1 MSSGPDVSSMIRAG
15 GVLQDAGLMEADRF
29 EQERL
34 PWMVAYGLPAGWT
47 GRARSAGEA
56 VGARVVPVDQL
67 NRLARTAAT
76 VCDAPFAVVNVITA
90 DEQHQIAAH
99 GLEPGIC
106 SREDSMCAQVFRS
119 GTTTV
124 VPDASVD
131 ARFRGNPFVT
141 GALGDVRFY
150 VSVPLVAEVALGSLC
165 VFSPYPATLEPKDQ
179 AVLESLAEHVTDVLQ
194 LQFRGRQLD
203 AALAEAALSNERLK
217 TFAGEIS
224 HDLRTPL
231 TTILGHLEIAEDQTA
246 DERVAG
252 NLRKASGA
260 GKRMLATLE
269 ELLEYSTTSQRLEA
283 RELDLSALTDK
294 VTADI
299 RGLVSQSGARI
310 TSSGGSVR
318 GDDAQL
324 RALAQNLLVNAIR
337 YCPADRLP
345 RIRIEAVTE
354 PGMSGMVVHDN
365 GLGIPTAD
373 RARVL
378 APLGRLNRAG
388 EPQGTGLGL
397 AICARVAQAHGGT
410 ITIGDSP
417 DGGAAITASWPVR
430 S

>member
-15 GVLQDAGLMEADRF
+15 GVLQDTGLMEADRS

-141 GALGDVRFY
+141 GTLGDVRFY
-150 VSVPLVAEVALGSLC
+150 VSVPLVAEAALGSLC
-165 VFSPYPATLEPKDQ
+165 VFSPYPATLEPKDR

-252 NLRKASGA
+252 NLHKASGA

-269 ELLEYSTTSQRLEA
+269 ELLEYSTTGQRLEA
-283 RELDLSALTDK
+283 RELDLSTLTDR

-337 YCPADRLP
+337 YCPADRVP

-354 PGMSGMVVHDN
+354 PGKSGMVVHDN
-365 GLGIPTAD
+365 GLGIPAAE

-388 EPQGTGLGL
+388 EPRGTGLGL
-397 AICARVAQAHGGT
+397 AICARVAQAHGGA